1 MEQRYDKETG
11 LPVDRAYLE
20 CGLPPYLQR
29 SLDTMKRAWEAED
42 NGANDLHFDAYYCE
56 LQADINS
63 AEVEGEISSEQAS
76 AIDSIRFPFKTS
88 LSIITSE
95 IPISRAF
102 KTSFLFSLSVCS
114 FSDKSSSAIF
124 FKAAFFW
131 AVSAFDTTDFAK

>member
-1 MEQRYDKETG
+1 MDQRYDKEPV

-63 AEVEGEISSEQAS
+63 AEVEGEISSEQAWYLRETYLR
-76 AIDSIRFPFKTS
+76 IQRGVI
-88 LSIITSE
+88 
-95 IPISRAF
+95 
-102 KTSFLFSLSVCS
+102 
-114 FSDKSSSAIF
+114 
-124 FKAAFFW
+124 
-131 AVSAFDTTDFAK
+131 

>member
-63 AEVEGEISSEQAS
+63 AEVEGEFSSEQAWLDMEQICRL
-76 AIDSIRFPFKTS
+76 IDETPCLSGLQRRFYKEILALRKERIIDYS
-88 LSIITSE
+88 LQRLQERERSMLPGHTKK
-95 IPISRAF
+95 PSR
-102 KTSFLFSLSVCS
+102 
-114 FSDKSSSAIF
+114 
-124 FKAAFFW
+124 
-131 AVSAFDTTDFAK
+131 DTER

>member
-63 AEVEGEISSEQAS
+63 AEVKGEISSEQAWYLRETYLR
-76 AIDSIRFPFKTS
+76 IQRGVI
-88 LSIITSE
+88 
-95 IPISRAF
+95 
-102 KTSFLFSLSVCS
+102 
-114 FSDKSSSAIF
+114 
-124 FKAAFFW
+124 
-131 AVSAFDTTDFAK
+131 

>member
-56 LQADINS
+56 LQAGVVPAGNLFAHS
-63 AEVEGEISSEQAS
+63 ARSNLI
-76 AIDSIRFPFKTS
+76 
-88 LSIITSE
+88 
-95 IPISRAF
+95 
-102 KTSFLFSLSVCS
+102 
-114 FSDKSSSAIF
+114 
-124 FKAAFFW
+124 
-131 AVSAFDTTDFAK
+131 